1 MKALRGVRRDLLGFT
16 LIELLITVALI
27 GVIASVAVPMAEI
40 SIQRER
46 ERELRE
52 TLRTLRRAI
61 DAYKQATDEG
71 RITRTTE
78 DSGYPPSL
86 EILVQGVQD
95 QRDPEGPK
103 LRFLRQIPRDP
114 IQGDLSVS
122 ASRTWG
128 KRSYASSHDQPYAGR
143 DIYDV
148 YSLSHG
154 IGLNGIPY
162 NQW

>member
-1 MKALRGVRRDLLGFT
+1 MKALRDVRRDLLGFT

-114 IQGDLSVS
+114 LQGDLSVS

-148 YSLSHG
+148 YSLSDG

>member
-114 IQGDLSVS
+114 LQGDLSVS

-148 YSLSHG
+148 YSLSDG